1 MFFKK
6 KIPAVTLTQE
16 WEERFQNLENIVSG
30 NLEQLM
36 QEIGQL
42 RASANKHDMS
52 IEDML
57 ETWEEQEEKEEEL
70 RNTIKNLQETEQKL
84 LSVFEIYMDHFF
96 DMKHFAETRDEEW
109 VRQMKLMDVQSEH
122 CRKLSGLEVVDRP
135 LVQVDYDLHEVIKVV
150 PTEDAE
156 LGQKVASVYRCGYL
170 YKGKVMRKAQVCV
183 YRLETSG
190 DGNKDCM

>member
-16 WEERFQNLENIVSG
+16 WEDRFQNLENILSG
-30 NLEQLM
+30 DLERLM
-36 QEIGQL
+36 QEVGQL
-42 RASANKHDMS
+42 RTSANKHDMS

-57 ETWEEQEEKEEEL
+57 ETWEEKEEKEDEL

-109 VRQMKLMDVQSEH
+109 IRQMKLMEVQSEH

-135 LVQVDYDLHEVIKVV
+135 LVQVDYDLHEVINVV

-156 LGQKVASVYRCGYL
+156 LDQKVASVYRCGYL
-170 YKGKVMRKAQVCV
+170 YKGKVMRKARVCA
-183 YRLETSG
+183 YRLETSEEEAWE
-190 DGNKDCM
+190 